1 MLWISW
7 EHFINV
13 IDRKVKSG
21 EETGGGSTPAV
32 AFRSCIDYFFQMRDF
47 TPFFFL
53 FVFSILAHSPLFACS
68 NKQNKKG
75 NDLRLCAVVWADL
88 PTSLWCAIPLISFQI
103 RHKVKPRLAYI
114 EYQSTWI
121 LILDA
126 YKNFLCSVKIALFVS
141 QVSCDCCCSVW
152 IHWLKLITICKLC
165 MQMHI

>member
-1 MLWISW
+1 M
-7 EHFINV
+7 

-75 NDLRLCAVVWADL
+75 NDLRLCAVV
-88 PTSLWCAIPLISFQI
+88 
-103 RHKVKPRLAYI
+103 
-114 EYQSTWI
+114 
-121 LILDA
+121 
-126 YKNFLCSVKIALFVS
+126 
-141 QVSCDCCCSVW
+141 
-152 IHWLKLITICKLC
+152 
-165 MQMHI
+165 